1 MTTVFGNSLEVLP
14 HALRDNND
22 LLKVFNGREPV
33 LFLDYDGTLAPIVS
47 DPKQAIMSG
56 DTRSILEKLSSV
68 INVAIVS
75 GRDRQDVEA
84 KVAFDHL
91 IYAGSHGYDIS
102 GPDGFGFQ
110 LPEGREALVD
120 LDEATERLQQQLGG
134 VQGAVVERK
143 KYAIAVHYRNVME
156 ADVPKVKSAVEN
168 VLKDHEK
175 LKKGEGKKILELK
188 PAVDWHKG
196 KAVLW
201 LMQKLNFDEERY
213 IPVFIGDDI
222 TDEDAL
228 KSIEKVGLGIL
239 VGSHGQKTAAT
250 FKLDSIEEVNEFL
263 EIIYKQRLGNQQ

>member
-14 HALRDNND
+14 HD
-22 LLKVFNGREPV
+22 LLKIFNGREPV

-47 DPKQAIMSG
+47 DPQQAIMSG

-75 GRDRQDVEA
+75 GRDRQDVA
-84 KVAFDHL
+84 GKVDFDHL

-120 LDEATERLQQQLGG
+120 LDEATERLQEQLRG

-156 ADVPKVKSAVEN
+156 ADVPKVKSAVGN

-175 LKKGEGKKILELK
+175 LKKGEGK
-188 PAVDWHKG
+188 
-196 KAVLW
+196 
-201 LMQKLNFDEERY
+201 
-213 IPVFIGDDI
+213 
-222 TDEDAL
+222 
-228 KSIEKVGLGIL
+228 
-239 VGSHGQKTAAT
+239 
-250 FKLDSIEEVNEFL
+250 
-263 EIIYKQRLGNQQ
+263 